1 MTVTSLSSLA
11 TLLVT
16 ATGVGLLAAP
26 GIIDTPTRL
35 IWNASASAPMGLYAL
50 HRDSALAVG
59 NWVLVK
65 PPTRLQLWLTE
76 RRYLAPSVPLVKR
89 VAALSGQTVCRR
101 DRLITID
108 GIAIAPAR
116 TYDRDGRPLPVWQGC
131 QLLTETQVFPMT
143 WDEPDSLDGRY
154 FGPLARAAIVGRLT
168 PVWTVEAP

>member
-1 MTVTSLSSLA
+1 MTVSSLSSLA

-35 IWNASASAPMGLYAL
+35 IWNVSASAPIGLYAL

-59 NWVLVK
+59 DWVLVM
-65 PPTRLQLWLTE
+65 PPARLQLWLTE
-76 RRYLAPSVPLVKR
+76 RSYLAPNVPLVKR

-108 GIAIAPAR
+108 GVAIAPAR
-116 TYDRDGRPLPVWQGC
+116 ANDRDSRPLPVWQGC
-131 QLLTETQVFPMT
+131 QLLAETQAFLMT

-154 FGPLARAAIVGRLT
+154 FGPLARTAIFARLT
-168 PVWTVEAP
+168 PVLTTQAP